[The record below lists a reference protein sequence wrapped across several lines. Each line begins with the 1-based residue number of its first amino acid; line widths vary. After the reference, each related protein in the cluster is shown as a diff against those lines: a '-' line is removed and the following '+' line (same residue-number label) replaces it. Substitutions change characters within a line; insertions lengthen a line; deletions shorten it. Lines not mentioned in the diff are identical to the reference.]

1 MSEPSENEAARQSDW
16 DRNVTKRK
24 TRRSDKN
31 YDFELFER
39 QRCRLDAEIMK
50 RCDHVNEM
58 LLKSLPS
65 SSVNDE
71 IMGLDKAFA
80 ELLFVCEKLKPL
92 INEPRELDSFLASVD
107 TDIFLTKNSAIR
119 YAKESEAKSITKSTR
134 SSGKKSSLGA
144 TSCSSKRNSPEE
156 KMLENATQL
165 ASLEVELAF
174 AEREGVSEKDRLL
187 LEKEVA
193 KKRAISDIFENWT
206 LGNSN
211 FEKKA
216 ESTRKS
222 IPISSKQISRPES
235 SHGSVNFLP
244 APPSKPRTRSVRRV
258 SKFQTTVDT
267 ADISNALFDLVK
279 MQGAPAVKLEVFKG
293 DPLEYRSFITNFEE
307 LVEKRIS
314 DSEGRLARLMNF
326 TEGEA
331 NDLIQC
337 CLYLSDGY
345 NHAKSL
351 LKKKYGDPHRIMTF
365 FKKELDRWEAIKPGD
380 SSAFGKFYSFLLKCG
395 SVIENKLWNSF
406 DTADNLCIITSKL
419 PLHCRDKWNRKV
431 INIRTESDREPCFK
445 DVLLFVEN
453 EMIVASDPLFS
464 REAFKDRFYDDS
476 RVGRSDFKPKR
487 LHDRKD
493 GTKGYKTFLCS
504 ACDVDHDIE
513 VCPIFKGKTMEE
525 KFRFILKEKLCFGCL
540 EKGHLASSCKN
551 RRTCLVCNK
560 KHPTI
565 THGMRF
571 RHPPRLPPKDSKK
584 DSSESK
590 EPDVR
595 PCPKK
600 PEVSNPPVSCI
611 LNKDSERNISMCVVP
626 VILRHE
632 LSKSDIVTFAVL
644 DNCSQASFISEDI
657 LSMLSIPTE
666 RTDLTVDT
674 ITSCKTEA
682 CHVVSGLKVKG
693 LHAGDGSWTS
703 LPKLFS
709 KSYIPV
715 DQSEIPTSKSIQAWP
730 YLKSIESELP
740 NTASL
745 KIGIL
750 VGGNCP
756 KAIEPVKTIA
766 SQDDGP
772 FAYKTKLGWCVVGPI
787 CSPRSKSVAC
797 CRISVNSNGRSNHLL
812 VEEPRVKD
820 SGIETMLKNLFSIET
835 VPETRM
841 SDFEVFSQ
849 DDLHF
854 LEIVESSEF
863 IDGHYHVPLPF
874 RNKNQSFPDNFP
886 QALKRM
892 DSLKRKFQSSAQFH
906 SDYVGFMKNIIEKGY
921 AQQVTS
927 SYPEGQNWYIP
938 HHGVYHP
945 TKNKIR
951 VVFDCSSSYKGFC
964 MNKELMQGP
973 DLANHLIGVLMR
985 FRQEHVAFTADI
997 ESMFF
1002 QIKIPESQRRFHQ
1015 FLWWRDGDYSKP
1027 PVTYEMNAH
1036 LQGSTSSPSCSNFA
1050 LKRTASAGE
1059 IEFGSKAADTLR
1071 KNFYVDDLLKSTD
1084 SVESAKSLIS
1094 DVSRL
1099 CDSGGFHLTKF
1110 SSNCPEALEPVPVI
1124 KRKDEKCSSVQR
1136 VLGVLWS
1143 LKNDIF
1149 QFEAPD
1155 KVFAKTRRGML
1166 SALNSFYDPLGL
1178 ISPFILKGR
1187 LIFQS
1192 VCQLPIGWD
1201 DPVPKEYLVQWEKW
1215 IESLSD
1221 LKSLKIDRCFK
1232 PKEFREVVEISLH
1245 HFSDACDYGYGGCHY
1260 LRFINSDNSVHC
1272 CLIMGKSRVVPAK
1285 SNYTTPRLELIA
1297 ATLSS
1302 QIAKFISKELD
1313 FEIAYE
1319 LFWCDNTCTFEILV
1333 KGLRSLYRIECRL
1346 SLNHLIRLS
1355 GNMLILLIIQQIM
1368 HLQA

>member
-1 MSEPSENEAARQSDW
+1 
-16 DRNVTKRK
+16 
-24 TRRSDKN
+24 
-31 YDFELFER
+31 
-39 QRCRLDAEIMK
+39 
-50 RCDHVNEM
+50 
-58 LLKSLPS
+58 
-65 SSVNDE
+65 
-71 IMGLDKAFA
+71 
-80 ELLFVCEKLKPL
+80 
-92 INEPRELDSFLASVD
+92 
-107 TDIFLTKNSAIR
+107 
-119 YAKESEAKSITKSTR
+119 
-134 SSGKKSSLGA
+134 
-144 TSCSSKRNSPEE
+144 
-156 KMLENATQL
+156 
-165 ASLEVELAF
+165 
-174 AEREGVSEKDRLL
+174 
-187 LEKEVA
+187 
-193 KKRAISDIFENWT
+193 
-206 LGNSN
+206 
-211 FEKKA
+211 
-216 ESTRKS
+216 
-222 IPISSKQISRPES
+222 
-235 SHGSVNFLP
+235 
-244 APPSKPRTRSVRRV
+244 
-258 SKFQTTVDT
+258 
-267 ADISNALFDLVK
+267 

-293 DPLEYRSFITNFEE
+293 DPLEYRSFITDFEE

-380 SSAFGKFYSFLLKCG
+380 SSALGKFYSFLLKCG

-445 DVLLFVEN
+445 DVILFVEN

-476 RVGRSDFKPKR
+476 RVGRSNFKPKR

-493 GTKGYKTFLCS
+493 GTKGFKTFLCS

-525 KFRFILKEKLCFGCL
+525 RFRFILKEKLCFGCL

-565 THGMRF
+565 THGMKF

-590 EPDVR
+590 EPNVR

-772 FAYKTKLGWCVVGPI
+772 FAYKTK
-787 CSPRSKSVAC
+787 
-797 CRISVNSNGRSNHLL
+797 
-812 VEEPRVKD
+812 
-820 SGIETMLKNLFSIET
+820 
-835 VPETRM
+835 
-841 SDFEVFSQ
+841 
-849 DDLHF
+849 
-854 LEIVESSEF
+854 
-863 IDGHYHVPLPF
+863 
-874 RNKNQSFPDNFP
+874 NKNQYFPDNFP

-892 DSLKRKFQSSAQFH
+892 DSLKRKFKSSAQFH

-921 AQQVTS
+921 AQHTS
-927 SYPEGQNWYIP
+927 HIWGCT
-938 HHGVYHP
+938 G
-945 TKNKIR
+945 
-951 VVFDCSSSYKGFC
+951 
-964 MNKELMQGP
+964 
-973 DLANHLIGVLMR
+973 R
-985 FRQEHVAFTADI
+985 FAFI
-997 ESMFF
+997 Y
-1002 QIKIPESQRRFHQ
+1002 
-1015 FLWWRDGDYSKP
+1015 RD
-1027 PVTYEMNAH
+1027 
-1036 LQGSTSSPSCSNFA
+1036 SCDHS
-1050 LKRTASAGE
+1050 
-1059 IEFGSKAADTLR
+1059 
-1071 KNFYVDDLLKSTD
+1071 
-1084 SVESAKSLIS
+1084 
-1094 DVSRL
+1094 
-1099 CDSGGFHLTKF
+1099 
-1110 SSNCPEALEPVPVI
+1110 
-1124 KRKDEKCSSVQR
+1124 
-1136 VLGVLWS
+1136 
-1143 LKNDIF
+1143 
-1149 QFEAPD
+1149 
-1155 KVFAKTRRGML
+1155 
-1166 SALNSFYDPLGL
+1166 
-1178 ISPFILKGR
+1178 
-1187 LIFQS
+1187 
-1192 VCQLPIGWD
+1192 
-1201 DPVPKEYLVQWEKW
+1201 
-1215 IESLSD
+1215 
-1221 LKSLKIDRCFK
+1221 
-1232 PKEFREVVEISLH
+1232 
-1245 HFSDACDYGYGGCHY
+1245 
-1260 LRFINSDNSVHC
+1260 
-1272 CLIMGKSRVVPAK
+1272 
-1285 SNYTTPRLELIA
+1285 
-1297 ATLSS
+1297 
-1302 QIAKFISKELD
+1302 
-1313 FEIAYE
+1313 
-1319 LFWCDNTCTFEILV
+1319 
-1333 KGLRSLYRIECRL
+1333 
-1346 SLNHLIRLS
+1346 
-1355 GNMLILLIIQQIM
+1355 
-1368 HLQA
+1368 

>member
-1 MSEPSENEAARQSDW
+1 
-16 DRNVTKRK
+16 
-24 TRRSDKN
+24 
-31 YDFELFER
+31 
-39 QRCRLDAEIMK
+39 
-50 RCDHVNEM
+50 M

-144 TSCSSKRNSPEE
+144 TSCSSKRTSPEE

-206 LGNSN
+206 FGNSN
-211 FEKKA
+211 FEIKA

-222 IPISSKQISRPES
+222 IPISSEQISRPES
-235 SHGSVNFLP
+235 VSSPGSVNFLP

-267 ADISNALFDLVK
+267 SDISNALFDLVK

-365 FKKELDRWEAIKPGD
+365 FKKELDRSEAIKPGD

-395 SVIENKLWNSF
+395 SVIENKLSNSF

-666 RTDLTVDT
+666 RTNLTVDT

-906 SDYVGFMKNIIEKGY
+906 SDYVSFMKNIIEKGY
-921 AQQVTS
+921 AQEVTS

-985 FRQEHVAFTADI
+985 FRQENVAFTADI

-1099 CDSGGFHLTKF
+1099 CD
-1110 SSNCPEALEPVPVI
+1110 LEVSI
-1124 KRKDEKCSSVQR
+1124 
-1136 VLGVLWS
+1136 
-1143 LKNDIF
+1143 
-1149 QFEAPD
+1149 
-1155 KVFAKTRRGML
+1155 
-1166 SALNSFYDPLGL
+1166 
-1178 ISPFILKGR
+1178 
-1187 LIFQS
+1187 
-1192 VCQLPIGWD
+1192 
-1201 DPVPKEYLVQWEKW
+1201 
-1215 IESLSD
+1215 
-1221 LKSLKIDRCFK
+1221 
-1232 PKEFREVVEISLH
+1232 
-1245 HFSDACDYGYGGCHY
+1245 
-1260 LRFINSDNSVHC
+1260 
-1272 CLIMGKSRVVPAK
+1272 
-1285 SNYTTPRLELIA
+1285 
-1297 ATLSS
+1297 
-1302 QIAKFISKELD
+1302 
-1313 FEIAYE
+1313 
-1319 LFWCDNTCTFEILV
+1319 
-1333 KGLRSLYRIECRL
+1333 
-1346 SLNHLIRLS
+1346 
-1355 GNMLILLIIQQIM
+1355 
-1368 HLQA
+1368 

>member
-1 MSEPSENEAARQSDW
+1 
-16 DRNVTKRK
+16 
-24 TRRSDKN
+24 
-31 YDFELFER
+31 
-39 QRCRLDAEIMK
+39 
-50 RCDHVNEM
+50 
-58 LLKSLPS
+58 
-65 SSVNDE
+65 
-71 IMGLDKAFA
+71 
-80 ELLFVCEKLKPL
+80 
-92 INEPRELDSFLASVD
+92 
-107 TDIFLTKNSAIR
+107 
-119 YAKESEAKSITKSTR
+119 
-134 SSGKKSSLGA
+134 
-144 TSCSSKRNSPEE
+144 
-156 KMLENATQL
+156 
-165 ASLEVELAF
+165 
-174 AEREGVSEKDRLL
+174 
-187 LEKEVA
+187 
-193 KKRAISDIFENWT
+193 
-206 LGNSN
+206 
-211 FEKKA
+211 
-216 ESTRKS
+216 
-222 IPISSKQISRPES
+222 
-235 SHGSVNFLP
+235 
-244 APPSKPRTRSVRRV
+244 
-258 SKFQTTVDT
+258 
-267 ADISNALFDLVK
+267 
-279 MQGAPAVKLEVFKG
+279 
-293 DPLEYRSFITNFEE
+293 
-307 LVEKRIS
+307 
-314 DSEGRLARLMNF
+314 
-326 TEGEA
+326 
-331 NDLIQC
+331 
-337 CLYLSDGY
+337 
-345 NHAKSL
+345 
-351 LKKKYGDPHRIMTF
+351 MTF

-395 SVIENKLWNSF
+395 SVIEKKLWNSF

-571 RHPPRLPPKDSKK
+571 RHPPRLLPKDSKK
-584 DSSESK
+584 DSSEFK

-632 LSKSDIVTFAVL
+632 LSKSGIVTFAVL

-730 YLKSIESELP
+730 YLKSIEPEFP

-820 SGIETMLKNLFSIET
+820 SGIETILKNLFSIET

-849 DDLHF
+849 DDLHL

-874 RNKNQSFPDNFP
+874 RNKNQFFPDNFP

-906 SDYVGFMKNIIEKGY
+906 SDYVSFMKNIIEKGY
-921 AQQVTS
+921 AQEVTS

-951 VVFDCSSSYKGFC
+951 VVFYCCSSYKGFC
-964 MNKELMQGP
+964 MNKELVQGP

-1084 SVESAKSLIS
+1084 SVESAKSPIS

-1110 SSNCPEALEPVPVI
+1110 SSNCPEVLEPVPVI

-1143 LKNDIF
+1143 LKKDIF

-1155 KVFAKTRRGML
+1155 KIFAKTRRGML

-1178 ISPFILKGR
+1178 ISPFILK
-1187 LIFQS
+1187 
-1192 VCQLPIGWD
+1192 
-1201 DPVPKEYLVQWEKW
+1201 
-1215 IESLSD
+1215 
-1221 LKSLKIDRCFK
+1221 
-1232 PKEFREVVEISLH
+1232 
-1245 HFSDACDYGYGGCHY
+1245 DACDYGYGGCHY

-1297 ATLSS
+1297 AILSS
-1302 QIAKFISKELD
+1302 QIAKFIAKELD

-1319 LFWCDNTCTFEILV
+1319 LFWCDNTCTLGYVRNSSKRFKKFVSNRVSLITKSSDSSQWKYVDSVDNPADHASRGLKV
-1333 KGLRSLYRIECRL
+1333 K
-1346 SLNHLIRLS
+1346 
-1355 GNMLILLIIQQIM
+1355 
-1368 HLQA
+1368 